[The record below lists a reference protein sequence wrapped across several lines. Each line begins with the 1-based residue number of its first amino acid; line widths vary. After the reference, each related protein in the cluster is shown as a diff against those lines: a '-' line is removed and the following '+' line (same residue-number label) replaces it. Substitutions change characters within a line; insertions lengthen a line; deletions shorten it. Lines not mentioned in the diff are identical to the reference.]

1 MYKEISGIAKIM
13 GATQFFLQ
21 ACVETVAAPSV
32 YKHYLI
38 GLGGFPMR
46 RAIRYSKQAPS
57 AAEIDDSMPDDRQL
71 YLYQDKVPAVAYQSK
86 LSDYW
91 A

>member
-1 MYKEISGIAKIM
+1 MYKEISSIAKIM
-13 GATQFFLQ
+13 EATQFSLKV
-21 ACVETVAAPSV
+21 CVETVAALSV
-32 YKHYLI
+32 SKCYLI

-57 AAEIDDSMPDDRQL
+57 AAKIDDTMPDDRQL

>member
-1 MYKEISGIAKIM
+1 MYKEILGIAKIM
-13 GATQFFLQ
+13 GVTQFSLK
-21 ACVETVAAPSV
+21 ACVETVAALSV
-32 YKHYLI
+32 YKRYLI
-38 GLGGFPMR
+38 GLEGFPMR

-57 AAEIDDSMPDDRQL
+57 AAKIDDSMPDDRQL
-71 YLYQDKVPAVAYQSK
+71 YLYQDKVPAVEYQSK